1 MRIVVIRRLNGRE
14 KRWGRVNV
22 LLDQSFAYRILPY
35 ANSSIA
41 ENKVGYKS
49 EHNPRLSCIVCLD
62 RRRTT
67 IPERENALKNALT
80 TPLPVP
86 LGQQNEL
93 ATYHSLLVNTFLD
106 LRRLEALLPG
116 WRIHSHSSLEA
127 AFRQTKPCMPLVTHP
142 CFALTVYR

>member
-14 KRWGRVNV
+14 KRRGGVNV

-41 ENKVGYKS
+41 ENKVG
-49 EHNPRLSCIVCLD
+49 CIVRLD

-80 TPLPVP
+80 TPLPVL

-93 ATYHSLLVNTFLD
+93 GF
-106 LRRLEALLPG
+106 
-116 WRIHSHSSLEA
+116 
-127 AFRQTKPCMPLVTHP
+127 
-142 CFALTVYR
+142 